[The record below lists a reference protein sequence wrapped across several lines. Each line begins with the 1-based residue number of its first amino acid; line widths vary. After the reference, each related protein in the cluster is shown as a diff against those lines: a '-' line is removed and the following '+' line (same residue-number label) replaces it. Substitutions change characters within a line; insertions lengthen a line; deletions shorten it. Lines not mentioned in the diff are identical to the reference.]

1 MYENRDI
8 SRVIRQH
15 FPFVTDVQIEMFER
29 LPSLYEEW
37 NEKINVV
44 SRKDIENMLGEH
56 IFLDLAVKVSKNW
69 RENPT
74 QLKRFG
80 FKEL

>member
-15 FPFVTDVQIEMFER
+15 FPFVTDVQIEMFES

-44 SRKDIENMLGEH
+44 SRKDIENIFERH
-56 IFLDLAVKVSKNW
+56 ILL
-69 RENPT
+69 
-74 QLKRFG
+74 
-80 FKEL
+80 